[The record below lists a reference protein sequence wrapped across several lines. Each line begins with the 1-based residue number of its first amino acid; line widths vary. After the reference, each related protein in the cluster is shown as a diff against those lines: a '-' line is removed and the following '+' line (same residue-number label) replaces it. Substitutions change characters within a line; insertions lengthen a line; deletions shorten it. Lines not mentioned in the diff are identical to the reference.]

1 MMKPGALP
9 ILMLVISII
18 ILWVLFLTRGN
29 NFTLK
34 KYLKIFAGVFLML
47 ARPFVVMFINDLLKR
62 RYSIDLLW
70 EGEEGGELDELSQQ
84 TLFFLPIFLYLVWY
98 FLIKRRRDGI
108 PIEAQE
114 KIRWRISKFKNWI
127 IGLFISLLILIWFL
141 IKK

>member
-1 MMKPGALP
+1 MMKLGALP

-108 PIEAQE
+108 PIKAQE
-114 KIRWRISKFKNWI
+114 KIRCRVSKFKNWI